1 MLALNGK
8 VYIIAGF
15 DKTGQRTTTVE
26 MYDPISNKILDQIIK
41 SKVSN
46 VANAIVIIND
56 NLVKFQFQKLD
67 PTQTDIYFQVK
78 INHLQ
83 NAAV

>member
-1 MLALNGK
+1 
-8 VYIIAGF
+8 
-15 DKTGQRTTTVE
+15 

-67 PTQTDIYFQVK
+67 PTQTDIYFQVEDQSSSK
-78 INHLQ
+78 MQRSSFPEI
-83 NAAV
+83 VG